1 MASHRPLQ
9 PPYEAVVGVLA
20 GLALLLAAVAL
31 QVAADPSSRD
41 LGRLS
46 DMPTFWGL
54 LGAPLLVGALGWVV
68 GDRRRERELAFQ
80 EFQRE
85 AEGQFSKVNE
95 REYVTRAV
103 VQNSFDAVF
112 ILDDQGNVLD
122 ANPMAGRIFG
132 HALDD
137 LVGRPIAAM
146 LPDHDHLDRDAAF
159 ERRTAGG
166 ERLGLEW
173 RTRALH
179 ADGSIFPVDLHIS
192 VLPEPGL
199 VVYAIREATT
209 LLEREESRVREA
221 LQTQR
226 GRVVLHQRRRGVLL
240 LDVDHQLRDGLEQL
254 LANAEA
260 LRDTGRREVAEVL
273 TEGYAILDRLELL
286 WSLTMWERSAGDPT
300 LLEVSVDGLFEHL
313 SDVLVPLARRYGG
326 QLEMSVASGAG
337 AVITDGNQLAG
348 AVRSLCVEALRRT
361 PGKVK
366 VEVVREP
373 GRDVDWLAV
382 FVSGEGG
389 FLGDLDEERLARAF
403 HSSEDVVP
411 QQDVG
416 LALAHRLARRLGGH
430 VGVDAEPGRPLAFLM
445 RVPVDASRTKGA
457 RVVHLGA
464 SAES

>member
-1 MASHRPLQ
+1 MISSSISGLS
-9 PPYEAVVGVLA
+9 EAGFVTARLA
-20 GLALLLAAVAL
+20 
-31 QVAADPSSRD
+31 P
-41 LGRLS
+41 
-46 DMPTFWGL
+46 
-54 LGAPLLVGALGWVV
+54 
-68 GDRRRERELAFQ
+68 
-80 EFQRE
+80 
-85 AEGQFSKVNE
+85 
-95 REYVTRAV
+95 
-103 VQNSFDAVF
+103 
-112 ILDDQGNVLD
+112 
-122 ANPMAGRIFG
+122 
-132 HALDD
+132 
-137 LVGRPIAAM
+137 
-146 LPDHDHLDRDAAF
+146 
-159 ERRTAGG
+159 
-166 ERLGLEW
+166 
-173 RTRALH
+173 
-179 ADGSIFPVDLHIS
+179 
-192 VLPEPGL
+192 
-199 VVYAIREATT
+199 
-209 LLEREESRVREA
+209 
-221 LQTQR
+221 
-226 GRVVLHQRRRGVLL
+226 
-240 LDVDHQLRDGLEQL
+240 
-254 LANAEA
+254 